1 MPVDSA
7 VDLVNAL
14 RLSHLLAPAQLEDLA
29 QNLLP
34 RHPDAKSL
42 ARALLD
48 REWLTPYQVNMLLQG
63 VGDKLLLNPYVLLER
78 LGDNALGQVFK
89 ARHHLMNRAVTL
101 TVVREELL
109 SQPETVEQ
117 FYREIQANSQ
127 LSDPHIVHAY
137 DAGPIGASHF
147 FATEYVDGIDLDRLV
162 QQSGRL
168 PVYVASAF
176 IRQAVT
182 GLAHAYERGLL
193 HHDLRPANLL
203 VAKLGSFGSAS
214 ITAKTPLPSSDQL
227 GDATV
232 KIANLGLT

>member
-7 VDLVNAL
+7 IDLINAL
-14 RLSHLLAPAQLEDLA
+14 RPSHLLAAAQLEDIA
-29 QNLLP
+29 QNILP

-63 VGDKLLLNPYVLLER
+63 SGAKLVLEPYVILER

-109 SQPETVEQ
+109 AQPEMVEQ

-127 LSDPHIVHAY
+127 LSDAHLVHAY
-137 DAGPIGASHF
+137 DAGPIGNSHS
-147 FATEYVDGIDLDRLV
+147 FATEYV
-162 QQSGRL
+162 
-168 PVYVASAF
+168 
-176 IRQAVT
+176 
-182 GLAHAYERGLL
+182 
-193 HHDLRPANLL
+193 
-203 VAKLGSFGSAS
+203 
-214 ITAKTPLPSSDQL
+214 
-227 GDATV
+227 
-232 KIANLGLT
+232 